1 MKMNVVSLRL
11 IFLHSQGVNILI
23 NTWDKDDNN
32 VTDDI
37 VDEFSYDFADE
48 PGTDPNVVELQS
60 VASSHDS
67 R

>member
-1 MKMNVVSLRL
+1 M
-11 IFLHSQGVNILI
+11 NILI
-23 NTWDKDDNN
+23 NTWDKDDYN
-32 VTDDI
+32 VTDDT

-60 VASSHDS
+60 VASSRDS